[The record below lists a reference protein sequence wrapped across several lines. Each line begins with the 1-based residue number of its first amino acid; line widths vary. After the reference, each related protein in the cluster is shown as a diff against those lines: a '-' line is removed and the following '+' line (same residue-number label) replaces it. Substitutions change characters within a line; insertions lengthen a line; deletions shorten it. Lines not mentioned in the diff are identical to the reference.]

1 MSTTPAI
8 SVQGVTKRFGDVTA
22 VRDLSFEV
30 EAGTITGFL
39 GPNGAGKTTTLRMLL
54 GLVHPTSGTAL
65 VDGQP
70 YHRLG
75 RPAFTVGAALEA
87 TGFHPGRTA
96 RDHLRVLAR
105 PNDIPTSRVD
115 AVLDEVDLGGAARRR
130 VGGFSLGMRQ
140 RLGLAAALL
149 GDPAVLVLDEPA
161 NGLDP
166 AGVHWLR
173 AFLRARA
180 DTGAAVLV
188 SSHQLAEL
196 ALSADHVVI
205 IQDGRLVTQGSVDEL
220 TRGQRA
226 GVRVTTPQVDELRAA
241 FESRGITAEA
251 IDGQQLL
258 VRDADP
264 QQVGRAVAEA
274 GLVVYELAVVHR
286 DLEAAFLELTERTE
300 KQS

>member
-1 MSTTPAI
+1 MATI
-8 SVQGVTKRFGDVTA
+8 SVQDVTKRFGPVTA
-22 VRDLSFEV
+22 VQDLSFEV
-30 EAGTITGFL
+30 RAGTVTGFL

-54 GLVHPTSGTAL
+54 GLVHPTAGQAL
-65 VDGQP
+65 VDGVP
-70 YHRLG
+70 YRRLE

-105 PNDIPTSRVD
+105 PYGIPTSRVD
-115 AVLDEVDLGGAARRR
+115 AVLDEVDLGAAARRR

-140 RLGLAAALL
+140 RLGLAGALL
-149 GDPAVLVLDEPA
+149 GDPSVLVLDEPA

-173 AFLRARA
+173 QFLRARA
-180 DTGAAVLV
+180 DAGGAVLV

-205 IQDGRLVTQGSVDEL
+205 IQNGRLVSQGSVAEL
-220 TRGQRA
+220 TSGQRA
-226 GVRVTTPQVDELRAA
+226 GVRVTTPQVEELRAA
-241 FESRGITAEA
+241 LETRGLPADPVGPE
-251 IDGQQLL
+251 QLL
-258 VRDADP
+258 VRDASP
-264 QQVGRAVAEA
+264 QQVGQAVAAA

-286 DLEAAFLELTERTE
+286 DLEAAFLELTEPTE
-300 KQS
+300 GAS

>member
-1 MSTTPAI
+1 MAAI
-8 SVQGVTKRFGDVTA
+8 SVRDVTKRFGDVRA
-22 VRDLSFEV
+22 VHDLSFEV

-54 GLVHPTSGTAL
+54 GLVRPTSGTAL
-65 VDGQP
+65 IDGVP
-70 YHRLG
+70 YEHLG
-75 RPAFTVGAALEA
+75 HPAFTVGAALEA

-105 PNDIPTSRVD
+105 PHGIPASRVD
-115 AVLDEVDLGGAARRR
+115 AVLEEVDLTEAARRR

-140 RLGLAAALL
+140 RLGLAGALL

-173 AFLRARA
+173 SFLRARA
-180 DTGAAVLV
+180 DAGAAVLV

-196 ALSADHVVI
+196 ALSADRVVI
-205 IQDGRLVTQGSVDEL
+205 IQRGRLVTQGTVAEL

-226 GVRVTTPQVDELRAA
+226 GVRVATPQVHELRAA
-241 FESRGITAEA
+241 LEARGITAEA
-251 IDGQQLL
+251 NGDHELL
-258 VRDADP
+258 VRDAGP
-264 QQVGRAVAEA
+264 QVVGQAVAEA
-274 GLVVYELAVVHR
+274 GLVVYELAVVER
-286 DLEAAFLELTERTE
+286 DLEAAFLELTENQE
-300 KQS
+300 PAS